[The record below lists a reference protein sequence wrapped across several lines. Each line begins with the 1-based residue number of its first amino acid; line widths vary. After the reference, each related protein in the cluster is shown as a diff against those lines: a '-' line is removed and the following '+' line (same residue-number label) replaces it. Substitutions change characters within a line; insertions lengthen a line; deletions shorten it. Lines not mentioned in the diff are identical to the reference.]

1 MKKRTTI
8 VESSATLRNRHRT
21 SVECFKYMV
30 GILSIT
36 MIFFAG
42 CNRDVIVP
50 QHLRGEWKT
59 SAPKYADRSMKFS
72 EHTVIYGIGDGEEVA
87 YTIDKIDSQRSD
99 DGTVYIFYYRDAE
112 GQKETLI
119 LTYRPNSGGTLQ
131 IKNSQAIWEKGA
143 SGKAGG

>member
-1 MKKRTTI
+1 MNKRTTI
-8 VESSATLRNRHRT
+8 VESIPTLGKTHRS

-30 GILSIT
+30 GILSIAI
-36 MIFFAG
+36 IFFAG
-42 CNRDVIVP
+42 CNRDVLVP
-50 QHLRGEWKT
+50 QHLRGTWKT

-87 YTIDKIDSQRSD
+87 HTIDKIDSRRGD
-99 DGTVYIFYYRDAE
+99 DGTVYTFYYRDAE

-131 IKNSQAIWEKGA
+131 IKNSNVIWEKGG
-143 SGKAGG
+143 SGQAGG